1 MPKLF
6 LRFSGF
12 VWSFMDYLFNQF
24 VKKYLFREDIRVH
37 INVNDYADMTF
48 LAFAVSYILA

>member
-12 VWSFMDYLFNQF
+12 VLSFMDHLFNQF
-24 VKKYLFREDIRVH
+24 VKKYLFREDIRLH
-37 INVNDYADMTF
+37 INVNDYADMMF

>member
-12 VWSFMDYLFNQF
+12 VLYFMDHLFNQF
-24 VKKYLFREDIRVH
+24 VKKYLFREDFRLH
-37 INVNDYADMTF
+37 INVNDYADMMF